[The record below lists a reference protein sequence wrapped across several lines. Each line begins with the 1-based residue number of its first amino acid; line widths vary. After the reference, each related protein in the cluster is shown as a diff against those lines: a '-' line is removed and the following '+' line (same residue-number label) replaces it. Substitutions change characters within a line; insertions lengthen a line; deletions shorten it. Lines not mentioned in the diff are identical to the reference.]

1 LLQEPNIQGR
11 LHINNIEMG
20 RAPYGLIHRTLMQR
34 GRHLR
39 MPRQLLCWISMMG
52 HRLAMGHP
60 GAAVIPTALA
70 LAAET
75 QATAY
80 ELYAAIVAGY
90 EVSVRLGK
98 H

>member
-1 LLQEPNIQGR
+1 
-11 LHINNIEMG
+11 
-20 RAPYGLIHRTLMQR
+20 
-34 GRHLR
+34 
-39 MPRQLLCWISMMG
+39 MMG